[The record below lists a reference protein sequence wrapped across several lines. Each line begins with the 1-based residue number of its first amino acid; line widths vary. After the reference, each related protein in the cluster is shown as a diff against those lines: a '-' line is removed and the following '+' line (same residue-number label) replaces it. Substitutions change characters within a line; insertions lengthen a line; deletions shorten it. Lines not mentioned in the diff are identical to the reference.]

1 VRALAAK
8 SVNRMTLK
16 TVRMPQK
23 GISTSPYS
31 QRVRCR
37 RLRAFPKEGISGWNR
52 SCRFFTKG
60 GGTQPRSGSNECGKP
75 EMASILRFGR
85 QRCQRQAVHPGDE
98 ANTLIASASAAEAG
112 LGVVKRRVP

>member
-1 VRALAAK
+1 MRALAAK

-23 GISTSPYS
+23 GICTSPYS

-60 GGTQPRSGSNECGKP
+60 GGTQPRSGSSDAGSLKRQASFDSDDRDVRGKP
-75 EMASILRFGR
+75 YIRATRPIPSS
-85 QRCQRQAVHPGDE
+85 HPRRPP
-98 ANTLIASASAAEAG
+98 
-112 LGVVKRRVP
+112 KRA